1 MQRQLIKLLWR
12 LKIFLSQLLKKY
24 DSKLPYF
31 ITSIITASIVVGGI
45 KLFIELTE
53 ELKSQYLANWDTNI
67 SEVVQLYRSPF
78 LTKYF
83 VFVTNVGDTIGY
95 LIIFTL
101 CTIIFYVAF
110 KSWKYVVQLAVV
122 MILALSSNLIL
133 KQLIN
138 RSRPDVEHLV
148 TVETFSYPSGHAM
161 IAMAFYGLLIYL
173 ISQFQIKK
181 IWKSLLIT
189 LSVILILSIGISRIY
204 LGVHFPS
211 DIAGGY
217 IAGFIW
223 VVFCVMIFYLIKIFR
238 RDPTT

>member
-1 MQRQLIKLLWR
+1 
-12 LKIFLSQLLKKY
+12 LSQLLKKY

>member
-161 IAMAFYGLLIYL
+161 IAMAFYGLLKL
-173 ISQFQIKK
+173 
-181 IWKSLLIT
+181 
-189 LSVILILSIGISRIY
+189 
-204 LGVHFPS
+204 
-211 DIAGGY
+211 
-217 IAGFIW
+217 
-223 VVFCVMIFYLIKIFR
+223 
-238 RDPTT
+238 